1 MIKMNTQTPAGT
13 GLPNYDSLCL
23 TSKIQEDYL
32 CTTKTLEP
40 TDCKRT
46 LGRVVQLDRSL
57 PLVCVEDGLFR
68 AEHATKLIKS
78 KSSLATVGDW
88 VIVDFPDVHQ
98 NAVISAILPRK
109 NSLERPSKSRK
120 GQKQVLA
127 ANIDIVFIVVVAAQA
142 ADELDHLER
151 QLVMSYQSGAVPVIV
166 LSKADDIAK
175 DDIASNDRA
184 GTVNN
189 DRAKTTYND
198 RAKILSIVSK
208 SACEVPVILESAQTG
223 EGIDELISQV
233 PKGKLAVLL
242 GKSGVG
248 KSSLINAMLGDSVR
262 RTGEVRAK
270 DNQGRHTTIAR
281 TMVLLPNGGLLIDS
295 PGLRSFKLTNSSTG
309 IEMAFPDIIE
319 LSNQCKFRDCAHT
332 KEPGCAV
339 NEAVASGILSK
350 RRLNSYLSISS
361 DVIASN

>member
-23 TSKIQEDYL
+23 TSQVQEDYL
-32 CTTKTLEP
+32 HAIKTLEP
-40 TDCKRT
+40 TDYKRT

-68 AEHATKLIKS
+68 AEHATKLVKS
-78 KSSLATVGDW
+78 KRSLATVGDW
-88 VIVDFPDVHQ
+88 VIVDFLNVHQ

-109 NSLERPSKSRK
+109 NSLERPSKTRK
-120 GQKQVLA
+120 GQMQVLA

-142 ADELDHLER
+142 TDELDHLER
-151 QLVMSYQSGAVPVIV
+151 QLVMSYQSGAEPVIV

-175 DDIASNDRA
+175 DDIA
-184 GTVNN
+184 NN
-189 DRAKTTYND
+189 DRAKTTNND
-198 RAKILSIVSK
+198 RTKILSIVSE
-208 SACEVPVILESAQTG
+208 SACKVPVILESAQTG
-223 EGIDELISQV
+223 EGLDELISQV
-233 PKGKLAVLL
+233 PKGKVAVLL

-262 RTGEVRAK
+262 STGEVRAK

-319 LSNQCKFRDCAHT
+319 LANQCRFRDCAHI

-339 NEAVASGILSK
+339 NKAVASGTLSR
-350 RRLNSYLSISS
+350 RRLNSYLSISAEIS
-361 DVIASN
+361 TKKSALETQ